1 MREPEATV
9 TETPHAATATVEHE
23 APKEN
28 RALEAADE
36 GSPALEAVLAA
47 TQAGDAD
54 AVHAPRPVGTFSAR
68 LVRLSEGS
76 AVVRFRGELFDRAV
90 RVAPEVDRTWLE
102 LAARSGETVL
112 VETLPEMGSTVIGM
126 IQTRPLTDLLLE
138 AETITLAAKK
148 DITLVAGRSALRLRE
163 NGHVELVGTRISQIS
178 SGVLKLVGRLLRLN

>member
-1 MREPEATV
+1 
-9 TETPHAATATVEHE
+9 
-23 APKEN
+23 
-28 RALEAADE
+28 
-36 GSPALEAVLAA
+36 
-47 TQAGDAD
+47 
-54 AVHAPRPVGTFSAR
+54 
-68 LVRLSEGS
+68 
-76 AVVRFRGELFDRAV
+76 
-90 RVAPEVDRTWLE
+90 
-102 LAARSGETVL
+102 VL